1 VTQHASLI
9 LERWSLAGAAYLEPD
24 EERHR
29 ALFRAL
35 LVLTP
40 ASAKQVPFL
49 LGDRTA

>member
-1 VTQHASLI
+1 VGPEIVI
-9 LERWSLAGAAYLEPD
+9 LKSERIEPA

-35 LVLTP
+35 LLLTP

-49 LGDRTA
+49 LGDRP